1 MIYIYI
7 HMYVC
12 KRFSTTL
19 DKVLRQNIKKN
30 EMEKLENT
38 NQMKWED

>member
-1 MIYIYI
+1 
-7 HMYVC
+7 MYVC